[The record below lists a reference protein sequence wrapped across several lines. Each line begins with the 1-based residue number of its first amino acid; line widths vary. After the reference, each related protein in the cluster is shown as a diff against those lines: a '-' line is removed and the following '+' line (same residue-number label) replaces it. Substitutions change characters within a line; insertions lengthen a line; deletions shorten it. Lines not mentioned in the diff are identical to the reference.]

1 MPSNR
6 LRRCSLCGSWNPS
19 SERHCACGESLRRGG
34 APLGPHGNRLLMLGT
49 LLACAMPLWFVEPLS
64 RAQDPMF
71 GLTSWAIA
79 AAIALGI
86 GFRWRWDQT
95 T

>member
-1 MPSNR
+1 
-6 LRRCSLCGSWNPS
+6 
-19 SERHCACGESLRRGG
+19 
-34 APLGPHGNRLLMLGT
+34 MLGT

-79 AAIALGI
+79 AAVALGI
-86 GFRWRWDQT
+86 GVRWRWDQT